1 MSEFLSRSA
10 CFGVLIS
17 LIGYYIGVR
26 LKKRFKFALLNPF
39 LISLLFTIAALLL
52 LKVDYE
58 SYYDG
63 AKYLN
68 YLLTPATVCL
78 AIPLYEQLN
87 ALKKNFWAV
96 FAGILA
102 GVLAALTSIFLLALI
117 FKLDHARYVTLLPK
131 SITTAIGMVVSEEMG
146 GYPGITTTAI
156 LFTGLTGNVFA
167 EGFLKLI
174 RVTEPVAKGI
184 AMGTSAHAI
193 GTSKAFEMGQTE
205 GAMSSVAIAVA
216 GIITVVLLQFY
227 AGLI

>member
-52 LKVDYE
+52 LQVDYE

-102 GVLAALTSIFLLALI
+102 GVLAALTSILLLALI

>member
-102 GVLAALTSIFLLALI
+102 GVLAALTSILLLALI

>member
-52 LKVDYE
+52 LQVDYE

>member
-1 MSEFLSRSA
+1 MIEFLTGSA
-10 CFGVLIS
+10 FFGVLIS
-17 LIGYYIGVR
+17 LIGYYLGTL
-26 LKKRFKFALLNPF
+26 LKKKVNFPLFNPF
-39 LISLLFTIAALLL
+39 LISVIFTICALLL
-52 LKVDYE
+52 LRVDYD
-58 SYYDG
+58 SYYQS

-78 AIPLYEQLN
+78 AIPLYEQMHL
-87 ALKKNFWAV
+87 LRKNFWAI

-102 GVLAALTSIFLLALI
+102 GVLAALTSILLLALL

-146 GYPGITTTAI
+146 GYPGITSTAI
-156 LFTGLTGNVFA
+156 LITGLTGNVFA

-193 GTSKAFEMGQTE
+193 GTAKAFEIGETE
-205 GAMSSVAIAVA
+205 GAMSSLSIAVA
-216 GIITVVLLQFY
+216 GIITVLFLQIY
-227 AGLI
+227 GILI